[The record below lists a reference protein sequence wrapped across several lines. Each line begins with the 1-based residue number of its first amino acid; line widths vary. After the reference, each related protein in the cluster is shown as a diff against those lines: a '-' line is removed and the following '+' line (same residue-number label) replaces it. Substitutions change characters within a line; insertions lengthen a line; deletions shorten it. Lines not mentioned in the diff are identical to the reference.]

1 MAGEYE
7 RRWKGSTCAGTKV
20 WDGRVPP
27 RNGEEL
33 GVPGEDVR
41 ERVQGVGGE
50 AEEKGSVKS
59 FKCCPEVFG
68 LS

>member
-1 MAGEYE
+1 M
-7 RRWKGSTCAGTKV
+7 

-68 LS
+68 LSRELYT